1 MDLPYPGIELGPPAL
16 QTDCLPTE
24 LPGMI
29 IIIMAIMNSPAA
41 LAVCCWHPVGF
52 SISNLPWEILVP
64 LVLPSLGP
72 LVTYQLESALESH
85 TSRGLEMFGTS
96 TSHWLENSRV
106 KNHVRQSH
114 QTLQQKTRKQN
125 EVENWVNTEGGLGW
139 IRKPDE
145 QDKARDSQPL
155 K

>member
-72 LVTYQLESALESH
+72 LVTYQLESALESFKGSWDVWDLYQPL
-85 TSRGLEMFGTS
+85 TWKQQSEKPRQAESPNPT
-96 TSHWLENSRV
+96 TENSQAEWGWKLGEHRGRTGMN
-106 KNHVRQSH
+106 K
-114 QTLQQKTRKQN
+114 KT
-125 EVENWVNTEGGLGW
+125 WWAG
-139 IRKPDE
+139 
-145 QDKARDSQPL
+145 
-155 K
+155 